1 MSTLDQLQKK
11 LDDKTLNPD
20 SLNEEQ
26 RMVIDALIKSGKL
39 KGPTMGE
46 LSEMRL
52 GAAQEVA
59 KEKEF
64 LQDPLQVSTGV
75 GQDTYELVGDIG
87 GSIYPY
93 VANRK
98 KIFKAA
104 KEGTLLG
111 KGPGFFAQ
119 QAAKVADRLPGR
131 FKLLGGALKVL
142 AKEDT

>member
-1 MSTLDQLQKK
+1 MSKFIEDLQKQ

-20 SLNEEQ
+20 NLSNEQ
-26 RMVIDALIKSGKL
+26 KAIIDELIRRKKL
-39 KGPTMGE
+39 TGPTMGE
-46 LSEMRL
+46 LSQMRT
-52 GAAQEVA
+52 GAAEEVA
-59 KEKEF
+59 REKEF

-111 KGPGFFAQ
+111 KGPGFFSSNQ
-119 QAAKVADRLPGR
+119 FIYDCFLFIR
-131 FKLLGGALKVL
+131 
-142 AKEDT
+142 